1 MQNRFA
7 SADKRDTCTRLQK
20 EFSRSASDAAG
31 GSCDDYFFISHLS
44 ARSSKYQLNPAQS
57 PHSTFELPVTERQT
71 LMDTYA
77 LSDLNQQYLELFV
90 SRKLIDAETRA
101 ALEKIMEMKSLIAA
115 LNERIAA
122 ADRETLEI
130 GTDQTRLRENIATLK
145 DTAETKQ
152 LIARYVAKAG
162 EQETRLEQ
170 LAKEKREAVL
180 EKVRLQSD
188 LSAAIRAMS
197 LNRQL

>member
-1 MQNRFA
+1 
-7 SADKRDTCTRLQK
+7 
-20 EFSRSASDAAG
+20 
-31 GSCDDYFFISHLS
+31 
-44 ARSSKYQLNPAQS
+44 
-57 PHSTFELPVTERQT
+57 
-71 LMDTYA
+71 MDTYA